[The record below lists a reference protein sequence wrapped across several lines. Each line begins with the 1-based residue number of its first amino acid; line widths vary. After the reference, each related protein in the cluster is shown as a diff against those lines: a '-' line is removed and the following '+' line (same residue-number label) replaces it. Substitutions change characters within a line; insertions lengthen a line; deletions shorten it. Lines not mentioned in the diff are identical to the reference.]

1 MNFLLSKK
9 NPLIDSHI
17 IHIMF
22 NNVANCKNK
31 FIGIVLKAKN
41 CYRKHSNTN
50 LSEEKKAEL
59 KLHYP

>member
-1 MNFLLSKK
+1 MNFLLSKKK

-17 IHIMF
+17 IHIMS

-31 FIGIVLKAKN
+31 VIGIVLNAKN

-50 LSEEKKAEL
+50 LSEKK
-59 KLHYP
+59 KLS